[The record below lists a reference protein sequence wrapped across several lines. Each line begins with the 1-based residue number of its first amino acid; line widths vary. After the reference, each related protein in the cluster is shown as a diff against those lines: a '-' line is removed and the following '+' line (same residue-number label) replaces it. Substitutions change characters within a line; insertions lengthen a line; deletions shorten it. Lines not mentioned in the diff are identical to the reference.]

1 MKKMLWGL
9 CFFSTIFI
17 ACEGILYASDWSA
30 GIDSK
35 SGEFVYAATVND
47 SGSLFGQYCFKSN
60 KSCLYLLAMTV
71 ACNPGNKYPVL
82 VNSDIGSYVL
92 QIYCFDKFKDGL
104 YRYSFTNFDDIDGI
118 VKRASRVGFAV
129 PMEGDQ
135 FKVIRFSLFGA
146 NKALAEMQGQANK
159 VLFKKVYNRSEED
172 L

>member
-1 MKKMLWGL
+1 LK
-9 CFFSTIFI
+9 T
-17 ACEGILYASDWSA
+17 Y
-30 GIDSK
+30 
-35 SGEFVYAATVND
+35 
-47 SGSLFGQYCFKSN
+47 
-60 KSCLYLLAMTV
+60 
-71 ACNPGNKYPVL
+71 
-82 VNSDIGSYVL
+82 
-92 QIYCFDKFKDGL
+92 KFKDGL